1 MRRALPTLV
10 AVAACA
16 LLVAS
21 AVAFGSDPPTHRS
34 LVEQVSGAGV
44 TPDVLAVDGP
54 STSANEALPEA
65 LAVLPVP

>member
-16 LLVAS
+16 VLVAS
-21 AVAFGSDPPTHRS
+21 AVAFSTGPALHRP
-34 LVEQVSGAGV
+34 LVEQVR
-44 TPDVLAVDGP
+44 
-54 STSANEALPEA
+54 STLETRYEALPEA